1 MSGIRHILPALLSVA
16 AALAVLAQKPVASG
30 KSQTIQPMIPTAD
43 RHQPGKIFLE
53 RADRL
58 WTDENRGVDYQVL
71 IGNVEFRKGDMFMY
85 CDSAYFYDKT
95 NSLDAFGNVRM
106 EQGDT
111 LFVFADI
118 LNYDGPTEMAVLY
131 ADEHKKVRLINR
143 DVMLETDVFN
153 YDLGIDL
160 GYYEVWGTLT
170 DRQNRLTSLQGEYSP
185 STKDA
190 NFYIDVKLQSIS
202 EKQSDT
208 LYIYTDT
215 LSYNTDTHIAE
226 LTCPSE
232 IINRD
237 GTIYTSNGVYDTN
250 TDIADLYDRSTVRTN
265 NGNTLTGDTLFYDRN
280 AGYGEAFGN
289 MVLTD
294 SARQTAIEGDYGFY
308 NEVTDSAFV
317 TGRARAL
324 EYSRQDTLY
333 MHGDTIR
340 SFTLAEDSTHVMI
353 ANPRVRFY
361 RVDLQGVCD
370 SLSFMERDS
379 ILYMHKH
386 PIVWT
391 GQRQIFG
398 NIIHVHLNDSTVDW
412 ARLPDFAFSAE
423 HIDEEFYNQLSGKE
437 MVAFMEDGELR
448 HLDVSGNVQA
458 IMLPMESDSTYNKIT
473 SLESSFMSADFRKNA
488 IEKGITW
495 PNTTTNTVPL
505 YLSKKSM
512 YYLPKFQWYEPIRP
526 TSPDDIFRI
535 PQEMIDLFAQPEQAN
550 IRQLDTPTR
559 LVPPSAEQPAA
570 PSATGENDID
580 TPAAV
585 RDTQIEPEPE
595 HEPEPD
601 IQPDT
606 DPVSISTGQDKPA
619 DKIP

>member
-71 IGNVEFRKGDMFMY
+71 IGIVEFRKGDMFMY

-160 GYYEVWGTLT
+160 GYYEV
-170 DRQNRLTSLQGEYSP
+170 EYSP

-423 HIDEEFYNQLSGKE
+423 NIDEEFYNQQSGKE